1 MGRVSGV
8 SSSCGLAADGPPPPV
23 VMAHYS
29 YRGHWHAIH
38 SQPLASHRSRVAW
51 HGSVE
56 LACSGWGYDCLQ
68 WCGIHSRDHGPVMAA
83 RIGRPAGCRLYQSAP
98 PRVRACWQR
107 SARIYLWTRLSS
119 TSSAW
124 LCSQI
129 PLRRSGYRV
138 MGLRRLRPPVHSPG
152 GRLASAQAPRSGR
165 RLRGLQ
171 ALVPLASHGHRGLVA
186 AVPL

>member
-1 MGRVSGV
+1 MV
-8 SSSCGLAADGPPPPV
+8 PPPV

-119 TSSAW
+119 TSSVW

-138 MGLRRLRPPVHSPG
+138 MGLASSTTTCPQPRWSACERTGAAQRASFAWS
-152 GRLASAQAPRSGR
+152 ASAGSSCESWPPWPRGCSPPIV
-165 RLRGLQ
+165 LQ
-171 ALVPLASHGHRGLVA
+171 SPL
-186 AVPL
+186 

>member
-8 SSSCGLAADGPPPPV
+8 SSSCGLAADGPP
-23 VMAHYS
+23 S
-29 YRGHWHAIH
+29 
-38 SQPLASHRSRVAW
+38 VAW

-83 RIGRPAGCRLYQSAP
+83 RIDQPAGRRLYQHAP

-119 TSSAW
+119 TSSVW

-138 MGLRRLRPPVHSPG
+138 MGACVVYDHLSTAPVVGLRR
-152 GRLASAQAPRSGR
+152 A
-165 RLRGLQ
+165 
-171 ALVPLASHGHRGLVA
+171 
-186 AVPL
+186 

>member
-1 MGRVSGV
+1 MGCVSGV
-8 SSSCGLAADGPPPPV
+8 SSSCGLAADGPP
-23 VMAHYS
+23 S
-29 YRGHWHAIH
+29 
-38 SQPLASHRSRVAW
+38 VAW

-83 RIGRPAGCRLYQSAP
+83 RIDQPAGCRLYQSAP

-119 TSSAW
+119 TSSVW